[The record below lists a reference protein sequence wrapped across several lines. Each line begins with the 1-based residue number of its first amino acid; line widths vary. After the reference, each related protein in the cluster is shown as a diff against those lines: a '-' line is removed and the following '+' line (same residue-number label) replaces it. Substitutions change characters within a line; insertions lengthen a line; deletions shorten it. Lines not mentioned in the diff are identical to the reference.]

1 MVIFEIKINIFKVFS
16 KSLHSLDFSVFF
28 QMMAGIKKWVKLAV
42 WIFLKNHIFLIVDA
56 CSKWE
61 STKKQK
67 VSTIFSLNFS
77 EILSDVRHAKGRES
91 HFLFY
96 RIMLIMPEEPRCRR
110 FWVGY
115 KIDMFLISC
124 SNALFFR
131 MVLMLKS
138 RFHYS
143 FLLILL
149 LLYFIIIVTIT
160 TLFTGYEIS

>member
-1 MVIFEIKINIFKVFS
+1 MLAQSGNIFGPK
-16 KSLHSLDFSVFF
+16 
-28 QMMAGIKKWVKLAV
+28 
-42 WIFLKNHIFLIVDA
+42 
-56 CSKWE
+56 

-77 EILSDVRHAKGRES
+77 EILSDVRHAKRRES

-138 RFHYS
+138 RFHYY

-149 LLYFIIIVTIT
+149 LLYFIIIITIT

>member
-1 MVIFEIKINIFKVFS
+1 
-16 KSLHSLDFSVFF
+16 
-28 QMMAGIKKWVKLAV
+28 
-42 WIFLKNHIFLIVDA
+42 
-56 CSKWE
+56 
-61 STKKQK
+61 
-67 VSTIFSLNFS
+67 
-77 EILSDVRHAKGRES
+77 
-91 HFLFY
+91 
-96 RIMLIMPEEPRCRR
+96 MPEEPRCRR

-138 RFHYS
+138 RFHYY

-149 LLYFIIIVTIT
+149 LLYFIIIITIT

>member
-1 MVIFEIKINIFKVFS
+1 MLAQSGNIFGPK
-16 KSLHSLDFSVFF
+16 
-28 QMMAGIKKWVKLAV
+28 
-42 WIFLKNHIFLIVDA
+42 
-56 CSKWE
+56 

-115 KIDMFLISC
+115 KIDKFLTSC

-138 RFHYS
+138 RFHYY

-149 LLYFIIIVTIT
+149 LLYFIIITIT